1 CQEFVFPWMR
11 SGCCVSGRRG
21 DELMSVDMLLLDTN
35 VNIIGE
41 ITAVKSSVSDPPA
54 DNNHL
59 MATIKLENLFDSH
72 AVSFHRKLES
82 MRDIVKQRRLVST
95 DTVLQSAAPL
105 LKASAKVENL
115 TISELNEFVITAP
128 SQDIDFM
135 CSRKVTGIR
144 MDKGWCYVVCS
155 KCTKNGNAQTQHSH
169 VCTATIQMLLVPSG
183 IYRVELGIADD
194 TAEGVFVCFD
204 GVMTK
209 LHNVKANEADH
220 MLVSYII
227 SLRVV
232 LPV

>member
-1 CQEFVFPWMR
+1 MR

-35 VNIIGE
+35 

-59 MATIKLENLFDSH
+59 MATIKLE
-72 AVSFHRKLES
+72 K
-82 MRDIVKQRRLVST
+82 LVST

>member
-1 CQEFVFPWMR
+1 MR

-35 VNIIGE
+35 

-59 MATIKLENLFDSH
+59 MATIKLENL
-72 AVSFHRKLES
+72 RYLERS
-82 MRDIVKQRRLVST
+82 LFYKLVST

-155 KCTKNGNAQTQHSH
+155 
-169 VCTATIQMLLVPSG
+169 
-183 IYRVELGIADD
+183 
-194 TAEGVFVCFD
+194 
-204 GVMTK
+204 
-209 LHNVKANEADH
+209 
-220 MLVSYII
+220 
-227 SLRVV
+227 
-232 LPV
+232 

>member
-1 CQEFVFPWMR
+1 MR

-35 VNIIGE
+35 

-59 MATIKLENLFDSH
+59 MATIKLENL
-72 AVSFHRKLES
+72 RYLERS
-82 MRDIVKQRRLVST
+82 LFYKLVST

>member
-1 CQEFVFPWMR
+1 MR

-59 MATIKLENLFDSH
+59 MATIKLE
-72 AVSFHRKLES
+72 K
-82 MRDIVKQRRLVST
+82 LVST

>member
-1 CQEFVFPWMR
+1 MR

-35 VNIIGE
+35 VSSVLEFSGGLEDFLFRIFDIIGE

-59 MATIKLENLFDSH
+59 MATIKLE
-72 AVSFHRKLES
+72 K
-82 MRDIVKQRRLVST
+82 LVST

-144 MDKGWCYVVCS
+144 MDKG
-155 KCTKNGNAQTQHSH
+155 
-169 VCTATIQMLLVPSG
+169 
-183 IYRVELGIADD
+183 
-194 TAEGVFVCFD
+194 
-204 GVMTK
+204 
-209 LHNVKANEADH
+209 
-220 MLVSYII
+220 
-227 SLRVV
+227 
-232 LPV
+232 

>member
-1 CQEFVFPWMR
+1 MR

-59 MATIKLENLFDSH
+59 MATIKLE
-72 AVSFHRKLES
+72 K
-82 MRDIVKQRRLVST
+82 LVST

-220 MLVSYII
+220 MLADSSTASHQTYTII
-227 SLRVV
+227 RILN
-232 LPV
+232 

>member
-1 CQEFVFPWMR
+1 MR

-35 VNIIGE
+35 

-59 MATIKLENLFDSH
+59 MATIKLENLRPFERSL
-72 AVSFHRKLES
+72 FYK
-82 MRDIVKQRRLVST
+82 LVST

-204 GVMTK
+204 G
-209 LHNVKANEADH
+209 LHYISQSRPPR
-220 MLVSYII
+220 VSSTQAILI
-227 SLRVV
+227 
-232 LPV
+232 